1 MAIQNIAMKAYTN
14 ALDTGNRIEGRQT
27 GLSRQAF
34 QKSPSERTSFAETI
48 SESLDKVNKMQ
59 GERSDMIQAFASGEN
74 QNVHEL
80 MIALQKASIAM
91 NMTSTVRNKVMEAY
105 KELSRMQF

>member
-14 ALDTGNRIEGRQT
+14 ALEVGNRIEGRQT

-34 QKSPSERTSFAETI
+34 QKNSNEKTSFAETI
-48 SESLDKVNKMQ
+48 SDSLQQVNKMQ
-59 GERSDMIQAFASGEN
+59 EEKTSMIEAFASGEN

-80 MIALQKASIAM
+80 MITLQKASIAM